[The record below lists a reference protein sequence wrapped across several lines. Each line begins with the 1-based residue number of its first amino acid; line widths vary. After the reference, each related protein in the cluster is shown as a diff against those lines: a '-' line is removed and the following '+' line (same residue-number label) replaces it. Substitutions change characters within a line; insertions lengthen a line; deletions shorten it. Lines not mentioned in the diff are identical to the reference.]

1 MHDYPEIAGGVKG
14 HAARRAHRGYPKRD
28 LRDRRRDALNR
39 KLGRHKFATLNSSAT
54 YSAPSMA
61 GVGVGD
67 GVAVCLRVDEEL
79 SPPHPAIAK
88 PMIMAAAKSAVD
100 RPPSRSESPE
110 ADREHL

>member
-1 MHDYPEIAGGVKG
+1 
-14 HAARRAHRGYPKRD
+14 
-28 LRDRRRDALNR
+28 
-39 KLGRHKFATLNSSAT
+39 
-54 YSAPSMA
+54 MA